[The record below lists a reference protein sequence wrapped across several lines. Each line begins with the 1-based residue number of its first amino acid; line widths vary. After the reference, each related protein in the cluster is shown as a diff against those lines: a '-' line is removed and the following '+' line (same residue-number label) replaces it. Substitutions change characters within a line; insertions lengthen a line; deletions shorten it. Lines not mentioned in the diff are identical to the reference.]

1 MNVYLN
7 DRIVRAE
14 TARIDP
20 TDRGLLLGDG
30 LFETIAVFGGEPWRL
45 DRHFERLRDGAR
57 VIGLAV
63 PTDDE
68 GLARA
73 IDETRDANGIE
84 DGLLRLTLTRGPA
97 PRGLLPASG
106 ARPTLL
112 ITASP
117 RDRASSPPARAVIAT
132 TTRRN
137 EHSPLSRLKTLNYLD
152 NVIARREAA
161 ARGADEAILVNTVG
175 RLAETTVANLFVVIA
190 GETLTPPVED
200 GALPGVVRAELL
212 ESGRA
217 AERSLAPDALVRA
230 SEAFITNSGNIR
242 AIVAVDGRSV
252 GDGSPGPVQAS
263 LQAMVGAGQP
273 DRTADRG

>member
-7 DRIVRAE
+7 DRIIGAE
-14 TARIDP
+14 SARIEP

-30 LFETIAVFGGEPWRL
+30 LFETIAVFGAKLRRL
-45 DRHFERLRDGAR
+45 DRHFARLRGGAR
-57 VIGLAV
+57 VIGLPV

-73 IDETRDANGIE
+73 LAETRNANEIV

-97 PRGLLPASG
+97 LRGVLPAPG

-117 RDRASSPPARAVIAT
+117 RDTASPSPARAVISTA
-132 TTRRN
+132 TRRN

-152 NVIARREAA
+152 NVIARREAE
-161 ARGADEAILVNTVG
+161 ARGADEAILINTVG
-175 RLAETTVANLFVVIA
+175 RLAETTVANLYVVIV

-212 ESGRA
+212 ESGLA
-217 AERSLAPDALVRA
+217 AERSLNPDAFRHA
-230 SEAFITNSGNIR
+230 SEAFTTNSGGIR
-242 AIVAVDGRSV
+242 AIVAVDGRAI
-252 GDGSPGPVQAS
+252 GDGRPGPVQAS
-263 LQAMVGAGQP
+263 LQAII
-273 DRTADRG
+273 

>member
-7 DRIVRAE
+7 DRIIRADA
-14 TARIDP
+14 ARIDP
-20 TDRGLLLGDG
+20 TDRGLMLGDG
-30 LFETIAVFGGEPWRL
+30 LFETIAVFGGEPRRL
-45 DRHFERLRDGAR
+45 DRHFARLRGGAH
-57 VIGLAV
+57 VIGLSV

-73 IDETRDANGIE
+73 LAETRDANGIV

-97 PRGLLPASG
+97 PRGVLPAPG

-117 RDRASSPPARAVIAT
+117 RDAASSLPARAVIST

-152 NVIARREAA
+152 NVIARCEAE
-161 ARGADEAILVNTVG
+161 ARGADEAILLSTAG
-175 RLAETTVANLFVVIA
+175 RLAETTVANLYVVIA

-212 ESGRA
+212 ESGLA
-217 AERSLAPDALVRA
+217 AERSLNPDAFRHA
-230 SEAFITNSGNIR
+230 SEAFTTNSGGIR
-242 AIVAVDGRSV
+242 AIVAVDGRAI
-252 GDGSPGPVQAS
+252 GDGLPGPVQAS
-263 LQAMVGAGQP
+263 LQAMVGTGP
-273 DRTADRG
+273 PGP